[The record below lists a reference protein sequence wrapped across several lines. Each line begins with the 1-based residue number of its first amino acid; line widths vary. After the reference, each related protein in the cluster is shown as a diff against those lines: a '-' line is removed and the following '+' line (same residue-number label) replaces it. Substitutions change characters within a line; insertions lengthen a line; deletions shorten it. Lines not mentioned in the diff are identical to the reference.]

1 MKVVKAIYNFIV
13 GDMIILIGVAVVMLV
28 LAAISYASALASLRV
43 ITGAVLILAVIGVLL
58 GTLFRESR
66 RKRG

>member
-13 GDMIILIGVAVVMLV
+13 GDMIILIGVVVVMLV

-43 ITGAVLILAVIGVLL
+43 ITGVVLILAVIGVLL

-66 RKRG
+66 GKRG